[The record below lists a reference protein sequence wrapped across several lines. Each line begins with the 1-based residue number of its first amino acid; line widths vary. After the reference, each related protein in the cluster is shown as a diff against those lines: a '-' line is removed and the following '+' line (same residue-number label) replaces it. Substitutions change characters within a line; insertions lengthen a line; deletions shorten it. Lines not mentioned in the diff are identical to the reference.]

1 MKMALPL
8 WGDKLWGGQY
18 PCPPHSWG
26 LPCTHPPRSR
36 EAVVQKPGQERKVA
50 WGETWG
56 GGRRMGFRG
65 AAGSA
70 DGWEVGA
77 QGAGI
82 T

>member
-1 MKMALPL
+1 M
-8 WGDKLWGGQY
+8 
-18 PCPPHSWG
+18 
-26 LPCTHPPRSR
+26 
-36 EAVVQKPGQERKVA
+36 QKPGQERKLA

-56 GGRRMGFRG
+56 GRRWMGFRG
-65 AAGSA
+65 ASGSA